1 MGSFHSHNF
10 DCLPG
15 IAFPVM
21 KGAKIDDNYSTL
33 KMDVRRNVCNLI
45 VYNFI
50 HIFMKRII
58 CCSMCIYIITIYVPH
73 TSKKNFFFLH
83 LESRNVNFTVKIQG
97 WIHVLSFFM

>member
-58 CCSMCIYIITIYVPH
+58 CCSMCIYIITIYVLH
-73 TSKKNFFFLH
+73 TSKKKKFFFYIWKV
-83 LESRNVNFTVKIQG
+83 ET
-97 WIHVLSFFM
+97 